1 MRDTDP
7 LGGAER
13 MRNHVNRTH
22 ADADQW
28 GGIDGLGRELPTRA
42 ETGPR
47 REGRYVGLFY
57 FLWLGQHGTS
67 GPFDNSE
74 ILAQYPEAVW
84 DPAHPA
90 WGPENAFHFWGEPLY
105 GYYLND
111 DAWVLRRHVQLL
123 TSAGVDFIVFDTTNA
138 VTYKKVYDVLFRVL
152 DEVWGQGF
160 IVPQFAFY
168 TNTDSGTTIADLY
181 EDIYKPGRYKH
192 LWFHWKGK
200 PLIIGDP
207 AECTEEQRAFFTF
220 RRNQWPNEEAK
231 VNGFP
236 WIEFQ
241 RPQRVFF
248 NDEEEKEV
256 ISVSVAQHP
265 SVAMS
270 DTPFYG
276 YGNNWG
282 RGYHEGMGEPEA
294 DLPESIH
301 RGMNIA
307 EQWEFAIAED
317 PQIIFVT
324 GWNEWIAMRLQG
336 TPDRPVLFVDQ
347 ATLAFSRDIEPMK
360 GGYQDHYYM
369 QLIGD
374 IRRYKG
380 MSEPVDSGTFLAAE
394 PDFTTWPSVPE
405 LYRDFEG
412 DTMRRDHAGY
422 GSFHYF
428 QDTGR
433 NDLVTLKA
441 AHTDHC
447 LYFYTKTK
455 DPITPYTDPHW
466 MMLLIRNRR
475 LHSPGW
481 EGYHYI
487 VNRTVIDRSK
497 TLLEHSIGEW
507 NWKASAEIRYFVSG
521 NEMYVEIP
529 LALLRGDEA
538 PKDRAKGIWIEFK
551 WIDNM
556 QNDGDIADFY
566 LHGDTA
572 PEGRLNF
579 VYRSVDES

>member
-1 MRDTDP
+1 MCDTDP

-412 DTMRRDHAGY
+412 DTMHRDHAGY

-433 NDLVTLKA
+433 NDLVILKA